1 MPLDGFPA
9 FGYNPAMLTHS
20 HPALKSNPR
29 LAHALDTGK
38 VAVTFRKVTDDGMP
52 RTMIMSRSAEAQ
64 AECSPKFGV
73 ANDCYRPNV
82 TVVEFLPDG
91 STRLRSFYPY
101 HVISWTVVSED

>member
-1 MPLDGFPA
+1 
-9 FGYNPAMLTHS
+9 MLTTS
-20 HPALKSNPR
+20 HPALQSYPR

-52 RTMIMSRSAEAQ
+52 RTMIMSRSVAAQ
-64 AECSPKFGV
+64 DQCAPKFGV
-73 ANDCYRPNV
+73 ANDVYRPNV

>member
-1 MPLDGFPA
+1 
-9 FGYNPAMLTHS
+9 MLTHS
-20 HPALKSNPR
+20 HPALKCNPR

-52 RTMIMSRSAEAQ
+52 RTMIMSRSAAAQ
-64 AECSPKFGV
+64 AEVAPRGGV
-73 ANDCYRPNV
+73 PNDCYRPNV

-101 HVISWTVVSED
+101 HVISWTVVSEDET